1 MTAKSNTRNE
11 IELNEVELNLM
22 IGAASTPELAGIV
35 GGVHTETVDLV
46 SYAGVFLFIAGVLLI
61 APQMVLAFL
70 TP

>member
-22 IGAASTPELAGIV
+22 IGAAGIV

-61 APQMVLAFL
+61 AAQMVLAFL